1 MSTKSA
7 ELPEG
12 ATNSAL
18 GKAFAVLQT
27 LRDSPGPM
35 TLTAIADSVGIAPS
49 SAHSILSHLLGV
61 SAVVQ
66 VQDKRYELG
75 PQLFYLGSA
84 FARGQAIYR
93 SVWMELINAAA
104 EYRVTAAIAVPWKD
118 HHLVLNSHRSGGSE
132 VAIPFGGRVPLDAA
146 SWGKVYYAWSGAP
159 VPDKLEAHT
168 TQSITDRKAFIAE
181 LETVRRTGYA
191 TDKGEYFEGVGGVG
205 APVTS
210 VNGYEG
216 LACFVASLEQIEELD
231 EAQLGRRIA
240 SLTSRASL
248 ALGDS
253 ERIRFFGTG

>member
-1 MSTKSA
+1 VTTKSA
-7 ELPEG
+7 EAVEST
-12 ATNSAL
+12 TNSAI
-18 GKAFAVLQT
+18 GKAFAVLQA
-27 LRDSPGPM
+27 LRDAPGPM
-35 TLTAIADSVGIAPS
+35 TLTAIADNVGIAPS

-66 VQDKRYELG
+66 VQDKRYQLG
-75 PQLFYLGSA
+75 PQLFYMGAA

-146 SWGKVYYAWSGAP
+146 SWGKVYYAWSGDK
-159 VPDKLEAHT
+159 VPDKLVAYT
-168 TQSITDRKAFIAE
+168 SASITDRKAFVAE
-181 LETVRRTGYA
+181 LEAVRRDGYA
-191 TDKGEYFEGVGGVG
+191 VDRGEFFDGVGGVG

-216 LACFVASLEQIEELD
+216 LACFVAPLEQMD
-231 EAQLGRRIA
+231 EIGASVLGRRIA
-240 SLTSRASL
+240 TLTARASL
-248 ALGDS
+248 SLGDS
-253 ERIRFFGTG
+253 DRIRFYGVE